1 MPDSNSRLGFLYR
14 LPQKPPLSS
23 TNRDKSHPQEGDK
36 EGKTHYDA
44 SAPLVKRRNSNK
56 THKYT
61 GSRRC
66 GSKLGKDCS
75 TRLQTCTFRAGFW
88 EWFWIS
94 CILDGRGV
102 QRGSYLNAGCR
113 WDERLCDW
121 RIIILCVLL
130 SSHGSFW
137 FWNMEPIRHYV
148 CPKARSAHNT
158 RRTNR
163 SFFVLPD
170 NL

>member
-1 MPDSNSRLGFLYR
+1 MPDSNSRLGFLYHR
-14 LPQKPPLSS
+14 PQKLPLSS
-23 TNRDKSHPQEGDK
+23 TNRGKSHPQEG
-36 EGKTHYDA
+36 GKVGRIRCGA
-44 SAPLVKRRNSNK
+44 SAPSVKRRNSGK

-66 GSKLGKDCS
+66 GSKWGKGCS
-75 TRLQTCTFRAGFW
+75 TRLRTCVFRAGFW

-94 CILDGRGV
+94 CIIGGRGV
-102 QRGSYLNAGCR
+102 LRGSYQDGGCR
-113 WDERLCDW
+113 WDGRWHGW
-121 RIIILCVLL
+121 RIIMLCVLL

-137 FWNMEPIRHYV
+137 FGNMGPIRHYV
-148 CPKARSAHNT
+148 CRVVRSVHNT